1 MIYISLY
8 EDVQEIYRRYTG
20 EVLEKYRRS
29 TGEVPVD
36 LDRFDEFPPEF
47 ITYFLPDFVMLAQ
60 FFA

>member
-1 MIYISLY
+1 MYRRCTG
-8 EDVQEIYRRYTG
+8 DVQEMYRRCTGDVQEMYRRY
-20 EVLEKYRRS
+20 